1 MERKT
6 NNYDVKFGRI
16 RINFDKIEVQ
26 PGKYYTRDES
36 DAIFL
41 KVSEITRYI
50 DFNKPNIN
58 PTEELTNVYIN
69 GRSYKIPE
77 TKIDNDTIKKNS
89 EGQLYA
95 DIEQIEY
102 IAGKNI
108 TLTDKDGNIK
118 EISAGTDEEVI
129 KELESLRDDLNE
141 VDDYAKGHEKR
152 IKDLEGSK
160 LTESD
165 TITIK
170 TDNSINVDLTIDYNS
185 ENKHLSLKNKNGNV
199 VSEIDASA
207 FVKDGMLDNVVFE
220 TIAGEKYIRFIF
232 NTTSGKDDIS
242 IKVSELIDIYEGQGC
257 INITDKRI
265 SLKYDSNKLSV
276 NTQGN
281 LTLAEDYL
289 KNISKG
295 TDGTYVTTEI
305 SQKSNGNQT
314 IGTSIKVQAISS
326 ADEANNGLVEAND
339 VKTYVETQIDN
350 KVTNIEERVSTNEQN
365 ILSLQQHEQV
375 NADWNSTSGVS
386 QILNKPNLHAVATSG
401 SYNDLTDKPT
411 PISPTSQ
418 CVPYSDNLDSV
429 TDDLSVAWMN
439 TNKESREFGHLYK
452 KSEQIVIERGYYSVT
467 INGEVHYPYT
477 KMELVGYYGQRREDN
492 APYKNMETYG
502 EPSVGKVV
510 RLFNVIS
517 SSDCVGAMITAIETN
532 LVTLDNGYKYSYYKG
547 GNSYNRIIDGNGEVR
562 YLGLYYYESPASVF
576 LYDELGNYT
585 GKIDDCPTQKLTA
598 NVTIGGWEDVY
609 DTSTITADIT
619 AEVERATAAENE
631 LSERIDTKADA
642 STWSNELKQQIDSD
656 HATLSGLSAKW
667 TDILFSQIDADHNT
681 LGTLNTYLSEAK
693 RTSIDDAIAKAH
705 TQNTDTMLNNGTLKV
720 ESNRISSTMPIVSS
734 GDIQGTDT
742 EGNTHLLSKKM
753 NSDMIRTYN
762 SLDEI
767 IADTNRPAGCWCAI
781 IE

>member
-95 DIEQIEY
+95 DIKQIEY

-129 KELESLRDDLNE
+129 KELVSLRDDLNE

-152 IKDLEGSK
+152 IEDLEGSK

-185 ENKHLSLKNKNGNV
+185 ENKHLSLKDKNGNV
-199 VSEIDASA
+199 VSEIDAST

-365 ILSLQQHEQV
+365 ILSLRQHKQV

-401 SYNDLTDKPT
+401 SYNDLIDKPL
-411 PISPTSQ
+411 SEGTS
-418 CVPYSDNLDSV
+418 
-429 TDDLSVAWMN
+429 
-439 TNKESREFGHLYK
+439 EFWKSQTTYIPK
-452 KSEQIVIERGYYSVT
+452 K
-467 INGEVHYPYT
+467 GEVIIYT
-477 KMELVGYYGQRREDN
+477 DYGQDEKGN
-492 APYKNMETYG
+492 NIPNFK
-502 EPSVGKVV
+502 VG
-510 RLFNVIS
+510 
-517 SSDCVGAMITAIETN
+517 
-532 LVTLDNGYKYSYYKG
+532 
-547 GNSYNRIIDGNGEVR
+547 DGNAYVMDLPFAGCNFLLQIHINDKSVHHEI
-562 YLGLYYYESPASVF
+562 GL
-576 LYDELGNYT
+576 
-585 GKIDDCPTQKLTA
+585 
-598 NVTIGGWEDVY
+598 
-609 DTSTITADIT
+609 STT
-619 AEVERATAAENE
+619 ENE
-631 LSERIDTKADA
+631 CL
-642 STWSNELKQQIDSD
+642 
-656 HATLSGLSAKW
+656 
-667 TDILFSQIDADHNT
+667 
-681 LGTLNTYLSEAK
+681 
-693 RTSIDDAIAKAH
+693 
-705 TQNTDTMLNNGTLKV
+705 
-720 ESNRISSTMPIVSS
+720 
-734 GDIQGTDT
+734 
-742 EGNTHLLSKKM
+742 
-753 NSDMIRTYN
+753 
-762 SLDEI
+762 I
-767 IADTNRPAGCWCAI
+767 IN
-781 IE
+781 